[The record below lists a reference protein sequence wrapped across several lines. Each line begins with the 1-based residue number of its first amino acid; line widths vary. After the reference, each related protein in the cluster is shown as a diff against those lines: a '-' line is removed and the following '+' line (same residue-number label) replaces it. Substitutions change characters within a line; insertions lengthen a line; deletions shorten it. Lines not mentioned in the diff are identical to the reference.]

1 MGNNI
6 WTILKRELGAYF
18 NSAIAVIYLIVF
30 IVINN
35 SLFMTRFFLVGQV
48 DMRFYFETLPLVLLI
63 FIPAISMRLW
73 AEDKKEN
80 TFELLM
86 TFPTTPAE
94 LVLGKFFAGLVFYS
108 LSLVLTF
115 TIPLILLLSGRPDL
129 GVVLGGY
136 LGAFF
141 LGALFL
147 AMGIFISGLTKEQIV
162 AFILTMLSCFVFYF
176 LGTDFVASFLD
187 GWISGFG
194 SFLKNYI
201 GALSHAESFTKGVM
215 DLKDI
220 LYFAVLGLVFL
231 FLNGLYLEGRL
242 RPRSKVV
249 FGVTLAACFCGV
261 VLFNWLIHDLPF
273 GRFDL
278 TENKVYTVSSASKKI
293 LGDLKAPVL
302 VKVYITPAEK
312 MPTALKT
319 LEQELTSRLAELKI
333 ASHNKFKYSV
343 SYIEAANLMDQRQK
357 PPADPKAKEPLEAAL
372 SNKGIVPFQ
381 VESINKDEM
390 GVKLVYSAIT
400 ISYKEK
406 GEEVLGRILP
416 QNLPDLEYLL
426 LSRIKKL
433 TLAKLPKIALFS
445 PLKSKEVTPE
455 MAQMLLS
462 LKQSP
467 QQYEDDYQLIVPSLR
482 NSGYEA
488 VRVALSKEN
497 PLSDDIDVFLVIN
510 PGSLNDR
517 QLYEIN
523 KFLVQGGSVLMAAE
537 GYDYSFRLG
546 PPAGLEVIPEKLSLD
561 INKFLQK
568 LGVKIN
574 GDLLMDENAQM
585 INISTGQSVG
595 PFMMTTPIKIPNQ
608 IIVTEETINKK
619 MPLMS
624 RLPNLFYLWGSTLE
638 VTDDVLK
645 SSGLKKSLMFSS
657 GRRSWK
663 VPFEGGPL
671 KGESLQFPK
680 AGAPGKFPC
689 AMMLEG
695 QFSDTFAQGGVPEW
709 PSATAAPQ
717 AAPAKKEMFFLN
729 QKPGKLVL
737 IGCSK
742 MFSDK
747 LIVVPG
753 NLILFSNIIDGL
765 TLGDDVVR
773 IRSKVAVG
781 RDMKRLSDT
790 QKIFFRFLA
799 IFFVPLLLVLYA
811 SGRLVLRTKEKE
823 SYLAARKQMR

>member
-48 DMRFYFETLPLVLLI
+48 DMRFYFETLPLILLV

-86 TFPTTPAE
+86 TFPTKPAE
-94 LVLGKFFAGLVFYS
+94 LVLGKFLAGLVFYS

-129 GVVLGGY
+129 GVVVGGY

-162 AFILTMLSCFVFYF
+162 AFILTMLSCFIFYF
-176 LGTDFVASFLD
+176 LGTDFVATFLD
-187 GWISGFG
+187 GWVSGFG

-201 GALSHAESFTKGVM
+201 GALSHVESFTKGVM

-220 LYFAVLGLVFL
+220 LYFAVMGFVFL

-249 FGVTLAACFCGV
+249 FCMTLTACFCGV

-293 LGDLKAPVL
+293 LWDLKAPVL

-343 SYIEAANLMDQRQK
+343 SYIEAANLLDQRQK
-357 PPADPKAKEPLEAAL
+357 PPADLKAKEPLEAAL

-400 ISYKEK
+400 INYKEK

-433 TLAKLPKIALFS
+433 TLDKLPKIALFS

-455 MAQMLLS
+455 MAQMLLG

-497 PLSDDIDVFLVIN
+497 RLPDDIDVLLIIN
-510 PGSLNDR
+510 SGSLNDR

-523 KFLVQGGSVLMAAE
+523 KFLVQGGLELIAAD
-537 GYDYSFRLG
+537 GYDYSFRIG
-546 PPAGLEVIPEKLSLD
+546 PPAGLEVIPEKLNLD

-574 GDLLMDENAQM
+574 EDILMDESAQM
-585 INISTGQSVG
+585 INISTGQSIG
-595 PFMMTTPIKIPNQ
+595 PFMMTTPVKVPNQ

-624 RLPNLFYLWGSTLE
+624 RLPNLFYLWGSALE
-638 VTDDVLK
+638 VTDDVLR
-645 SSGLKKSLMFSS
+645 SSRLKKSLMFSS

-663 VPFEGGPL
+663 VSFEGGPL
-671 KGESLQFPK
+671 KEGSLQFPK
-680 AGAPGKFPC
+680 AGSPGKFPL

-695 QFSDTFAQGGVPEW
+695 QFSDTFAKDGVPEW
-709 PSATAAPQ
+709 PSTTATPQ
-717 AAPAKKEMFFLN
+717 AAPAKKEMAFLN

-753 NLILFSNIIDGL
+753 NLMLFSNIIDGL

-773 IRSKVAVG
+773 IRSKASVS
-781 RDMKRLSDT
+781 RDMKRLSDA
-790 QKIFFRFLA
+790 QKIFFFSLLRFLYLNA
-799 IFFVPLLLVLYA
+799 MTLSSLVSPSDSHTTRA
-811 SGRLVLRTKEKE
+811 PFI
-823 SYLAARKQMR
+823 